1 MERKEEKIH
10 DTGEKNPTESSQ
22 ASKNIQQEV
31 EGQKNDKYQKP
42 RSSFEGDN
50 ELDIGDNR
58 VVTPPLVS
66 SSTPATPPPSSSQI
80 YIIDIIDKVY
90 RKIIDR
96 LTESASLILLAGNI
110 EDKIDKELIMS
121 VMQLIQFLPMDP
133 TYECISETTYITR
146 YILPM
151 MQSIFDDYDKKIQ
164 LDFTFTEAADKSS
177 AHASTFNGNPECIFT
192 SFMHETDNGV
202 NIGYGEVKPLK
213 TANNHYL
220 VNWHLVRLGM
230 FGKKI
235 IDQNKL
241 GGSLSIHVVAPY
253 IIYYITQLNADGL
266 YTMIELFRI

>member
-1 MERKEEKIH
+1 MFTIRNRLLVDGTDISELFYQMQQNAYQSIKINSLNLETDAHLILSLSSILLLQNKNRIHQDWIPFLGKEKEKKK
-10 DTGEKNPTESSQ
+10 TL
-22 ASKNIQQEV
+22 
-31 EGQKNDKYQKP
+31 
-42 RSSFEGDN
+42 
-50 ELDIGDNR
+50 LD
-58 VVTPPLVS
+58 
-66 SSTPATPPPSSSQI
+66 
-80 YIIDIIDKVY
+80 IIDIIDKVY

-164 LDFTFTEAADKSS
+164 LDFTFTEVADKSS